1 MKPKKRSLS
10 RITIDI
16 PEADHKRFKAMA
28 AVQGKSMRE
37 IVVEAIQEHLQKTQA
52 ASSKKKEE

>member
-1 MKPKKRSLS
+1 MKAKKRSLS

-16 PEADHKRFKAMA
+16 PEEDHKRFKAMA

-37 IVVEAIQEHLQKTQA
+37 IVVEAIQEHLKTTRP
-52 ASSKKKEE
+52 SKNNEE